1 MEQNIITSIVIEVLN
16 ELSLV
21 KRKGINF
28 PNLLAKCNPYAL
40 VVNCKN
46 PQEVV
51 DFVLQ
56 RHKQTSSETIWGY
69 LLESIAVKVSKITLN
84 GYKSEKTCTDIE
96 WGCDGKK
103 HYRGWKSS
111 PNWANSDQK
120 KNVNNEESE
129 MKILKDFGSFKVL
142 TSYGK
147 TSKRS
152 EKNTKFIQLS
162 GQDAWEEISNDVD
175 LYNKVLI
182 GIEKNSENT
191 GQFMENLYISDKE
204 TSIQWVKNNFTNE
217 DESINFIKVNEYV
230 SGRDK
235 VKVTKW

>member
-28 PNLLAKCNPYAL
+28 PNLLSKCNPYAL

-46 PQEVV
+46 SQEVV

-69 LLESIAVKVSKITLN
+69 LLEAIAVKVSKITLN
-84 GYKSEKTCTDIE
+84 GYKSERMCTDIE
-96 WGCDGKK
+96 WECDGNK

-111 PNWANSDQK
+111 PKWSNSDQK
-120 KNVNNEESE
+120 KNVNNEESK
-129 MKILKDFGSFKVL
+129 MKELKDFGSFKVL

-152 EKNTKFIQLS
+152 EKNTKYIQLS
-162 GQDAWEEISNDVD
+162 GQDAWEEISNDLE

-182 GIEKNSENT
+182 GIEKNSEKI
-191 GQFMENLYISDKE
+191 GQFIETLYLSDNEN
-204 TSIQWVKNNFTNE
+204 SIQWVKNNFTNE

-230 SGRDK
+230 SGRNK